1 MKRTSTEAHV
11 YMRRHQKAKVKHFDI
26 SNVIYHKFSHGA
38 VSYRL
43 YGKNVNVMLESPIDT
58 NKTFSLENFKAL
70 SIDSKL
76 ETMFACLL
84 DVKATN
90 ERLLKAER
98 TVKQLNKSTQK
109 NSRRIDLLAYKS
121 IDIEARQRRN
131 NLLFWG
137 IPEVRNEDCIYTVI
151 SEFLGDKLGLDVDAI
166 TIQRAHRIGKLQ
178 HRQNVIGRAVRIRHR
193 PLIVAFMDY
202 QDVELV
208 LSHAN
213 RLQGTPF
220 GVNRDYPQEIIAA
233 RKPLFKEKKSLK
245 AQQPNFSISI
255 QYPAKLIVDGR
266 VVKDMFP
273 NWFKIMKCDRLNSK
287 LGSNRTE
294 PLNTQTGQSE
304 QVFDSDPDYSDTN
317 SENEQIEMATE
328 SNDTQSR
335 GSFSQQ
341 DSQTSN
347 GVRFPGSTPQG
358 RIEPMDSSERNVGSA
373 ISTEVSSNADSRLM
387 HRKSRSA
394 HIRTI
399 ALITVH

>member
-1 MKRTSTEAHV
+1 MEAARGWNVVAGRQGPRTQKGTFRTGLRGSGKGVGVRPTKRPRVSAESAGSSST
-11 YMRRHQKAKVKHFDI
+11 
-26 SNVIYHKFSHGA
+26 
-38 VSYRL
+38 
-43 YGKNVNVMLESPIDT
+43 LESPIDT
-58 NKTFSLENFKAL
+58 NKTFSLENFKAP

-98 TVKQLNKSTQK
+98 TVKQLSESTQV

-131 NLLFWG
+131 NLLFLG
-137 IPEVRNEDCIYTVI
+137 IPEVRNEDCLIVI
-151 SEFLGDKLGLDVDAI
+151 SEFLGDKLGLDADAI
-166 TIQRAHRIGKLQ
+166 TIQRAHRIGKPQ

-193 PLIVAFMDY
+193 PLIVAFRDY
-202 QDVELV
+202 QDVEPV

-245 AQQPNFSISI
+245 AKQPNSSISI

-273 NWFKIMKCDRLNSK
+273 DWFKIMKCDRLDSK
-287 LGSNRTE
+287 LGSIRTE

-328 SNDTQSR
+328 SNDKQPR

-358 RIEPMDSSERNVGSA
+358 RTEPMDSSERNVGSA
-373 ISTEVSSNADSRLM
+373 VSTEVSSNATERRPPD
-387 HRKSRSA
+387 A
-394 HIRTI
+394 
-399 ALITVH
+399 